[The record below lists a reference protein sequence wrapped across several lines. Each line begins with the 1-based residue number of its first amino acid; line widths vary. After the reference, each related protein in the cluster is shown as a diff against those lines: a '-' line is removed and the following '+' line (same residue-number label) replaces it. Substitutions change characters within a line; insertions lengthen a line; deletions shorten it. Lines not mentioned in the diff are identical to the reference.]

1 MSAAASEA
9 AVPEASSAAGYAP
22 PEERP
27 PLREYALLAAIFN
40 AGLAGFLIAARRRGA
55 LPERLGVADVA
66 EIGVATHKLSRLIA
80 KDRVT
85 SFVRAPFRRLQGDAG
100 PNELEEETR
109 GDGAQ
114 AAIGELVGCPYCL
127 GLWVAGALA
136 AGTVVVPKET
146 RFVTGI
152 FSALTIADFMQV
164 AYKAAQIHG
173 LESG

>member
-1 MSAAASEA
+1 VSAATETAPDASP
-9 AVPEASSAAGYAP
+9 VAGYAP
-22 PEERP
+22 EPERP
-27 PLREYALLAAIFN
+27 PLREYALLTAIFN
-40 AGLAGFLIAARRRGA
+40 AGLVGFMVAARRRGT
-55 LPERLGVADVA
+55 LPERLGAGEIA
-66 EIGVATHKLSRLIA
+66 EIGVASHKISRLIA

-85 SFVRAPFRRLQGDAG
+85 AFLRAPFRRLEGDAG

-114 AAIGELVGCPYCL
+114 AAIGELIGCPYCL

-136 AGTVVVPKET
+136 AGTVVAPRET
-146 RFVTGI
+146 RFLTGI

-164 AYKAAQIHG
+164 AYKSAQIHG

>member
-1 MSAAASEA
+1 LSAASETTTNGS
-9 AVPEASSAAGYAP
+9 PAAGYAP
-22 PEERP
+22 EPERP
-27 PLREYALLAAIFN
+27 PLREYAVLTAIFN
-40 AGLAGFLIAARRRGA
+40 AGLAGFLVTARRRGA
-55 LPERLGVADVA
+55 LPERISATDIA
-66 EIGVATHKLSRLIA
+66 EIGVASHKLSRLIA

-85 SFVRAPFRRLQGDAG
+85 SFLRAPFRRLQGEGG

-109 GDGAQ
+109 GEGAQ

-136 AGTVVVPKET
+136 AGTVVAPRET